1 MLLIQCTEK
10 LTGQIRKYRKQN
22 SQKKIIETTSTS
34 NQKISERVLL
44 ASVAL
49 LSNGSNVVDMDRSRD
64 LSRAP
69 RVIASYVKVITL
81 METYSVDLQKTYEKF
96 GWRINKLKQ
105 RWVKCIKLRDDYV
118 GLDKYLSK

>member
-49 LSNGSNVVDMDRSRD
+49 LSNGSNMEDINRNRD
-64 LSRAP
+64 L
-69 RVIASYVKVITL
+69 
-81 METYSVDLQKTYEKF
+81 
-96 GWRINKLKQ
+96 
-105 RWVKCIKLRDDYV
+105 
-118 GLDKYLSK
+118 